1 MQSISSACLREFCD
15 VNSHFFQLTFK
26 IYIMRP
32 FQLQRILQGFLIQ
45 VRREKGVMMDGVVS
59 CPDLFK
65 RPVHWSPVFQLLW
78 GLAAHNCSF
87 LQRNTGSQC
96 ILGSIYLSSVLF
108 CLMPDLQL
116 SWFLIPV
123 CLWQQS
129 PDSMTSGCKINF
141 TRFPLSLL
149 GS

>member
-65 RPVHWSPVFQLLW
+65 RPVHWSPIFQLL
-78 GLAAHNCSF
+78 
-87 LQRNTGSQC
+87 
-96 ILGSIYLSSVLF
+96 
-108 CLMPDLQL
+108 
-116 SWFLIPV
+116 
-123 CLWQQS
+123 
-129 PDSMTSGCKINF
+129 
-141 TRFPLSLL
+141 
-149 GS
+149 